1 MPMLAMILLF
11 SSLFGDGCGP
21 TEDALR
27 SQILHTEGP
36 QDTHEALPL
45 QLYHLRQDRV
55 LRLGSQQPTGEQPAG
70 DHGGSPHAALARVR
84 VAQLWERVDGHWR
97 IQRSITITR

>member
-1 MPMLAMILLF
+1 MPMLALVLLF
-11 SSLFGDGCGP
+11 SSLFSDGSGP

-27 SQILHTEGP
+27 SQILRTEGP

-55 LRLGSQQPTGEQPAG
+55 LRLGSQQLAG
-70 DHGGSPHAALARVR
+70 DHGGSPHAALARAG

-97 IQRSITITR
+97 IQRSITITH

>member
-1 MPMLAMILLF
+1 MPMLALILLF
-11 SSLFGDGCGP
+11 SSLFGDGSGP
-21 TEDALR
+21 TEDVLR
-27 SQILHTEGP
+27 SQILRTEGP
-36 QDTHEALPL
+36 QDL

-55 LRLGSQQPTGEQPAG
+55 LRLGSQQPAG

-84 VAQLWERVDGHWR
+84 VAQLWERVDGQWQ

>member
-1 MPMLAMILLF
+1 MPMLALILLF
-11 SSLFGDGCGP
+11 SSLFGDGSGP

-27 SQILHTEGP
+27 SQILRTEGP

-45 QLYHLRQDRV
+45 QFYHLRQDRV
-55 LRLGSQQPTGEQPAG
+55 LRLGSQQPAG
-70 DHGGSPHAALARVR
+70 DHDGSPHAALARVR
-84 VAQLWERVDGHWR
+84 VAQLWERVDGHWQ

>member
-1 MPMLAMILLF
+1 MPMLALILLF
-11 SSLFGDGCGP
+11 SSLFGDGSGP

-27 SQILHTEGP
+27 SQILRTEAP
-36 QDTHEALPL
+36 QDTHAALPL

-55 LRLGSQQPTGEQPAG
+55 LRLGSQRPA
-70 DHGGSPHAALARVR
+70 DDPGGSPHAALARVQ

-97 IQRSITITR
+97 IQRSISITR